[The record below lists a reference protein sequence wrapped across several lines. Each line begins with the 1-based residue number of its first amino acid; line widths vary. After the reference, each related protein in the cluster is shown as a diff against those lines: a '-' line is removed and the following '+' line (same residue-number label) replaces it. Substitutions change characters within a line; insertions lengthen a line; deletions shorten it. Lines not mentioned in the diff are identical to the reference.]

1 MIRNAQKKFLD
12 IKNNIII
19 MVQATMKPPDFLLMA
34 FKDCLMTIKITIFIE
49 FEPTQLILLWF
60 D

>member
-49 FEPTQLILLWF
+49 FEPT
-60 D
+60 